1 MITVEHAASCVQ
13 ISFQNGALFLF
24 AQQAA
29 NYLGSEWM
37 RPPVDHDLRKDWR
50 HPAIATILKVLKDIM
65 ISWQLI
71 VVKKVIPMVLLNLF
85 IFSFDLLKNEGLW

>member
-50 HPAIATILKVLKDIM
+50 HPAIATILKGLKGYHDFLAADRGEKGNTNGVAKPIYF
-65 ISWQLI
+65 LI
-71 VVKKVIPMVLLNLF
+71 
-85 IFSFDLLKNEGLW
+85 